1 MIQFKQEF
9 FDDLQVLEKLEGQ
22 LENILLDAEV
32 DGHDIGSG
40 ELNIF
45 IHTNNPMS
53 TFEEVKLVL
62 IKQDIDVNMLKS
74 GYRAFSS
81 NSYTPIWPLDLK
93 EFLVI

>member
-1 MIQFKQEF
+1 
-9 FDDLQVLEKLEGQ
+9 
-22 LENILLDAEV
+22 
-32 DGHDIGSG
+32 
-40 ELNIF
+40 
-45 IHTNNPMS
+45 MS
-53 TFEEVKLVL
+53 TFEEVKLVI